1 MKRTVLFFT
10 SVLASITMLAQ
21 QSMLDGNPVWVYQ
34 QEVGLDI
41 KNAPENVTWIDSE
54 PFLLFHTYFIDGDTT
69 IQGRVY
75 KKLYHEYK
83 TEYGKY
89 AFGAN
94 GTELVAPLREE
105 GNKILAPRSFYQQRW
120 GDAEWYYEIAGSTN
134 DEIVVYDFDALNEWK
149 VSIQQNGQIF
159 SHFID
164 NISTKRLVDK
174 TTREVYQF
182 GEDNQALQITKGIG
196 CNKNNVLL
204 FAPFADDA
212 YLIPNEVE
220 AEAEHITKDTPGI
233 YVETDNSGSFT
244 STVQWLRCTWDYGS
258 TWFLVYNYHQT
269 TFDES
274 WIRTTDEGKMM
285 VTMEMHPSS
294 SFLTYYVQNGKI
306 LYQNLNSGWN
316 IGYHFIEKYL
326 DYHINE
332 EEEMVDLGLS
342 VKWSTHN
349 VGAASAADF
358 GQYFFWGDTI
368 GTERPINEQQSVA
381 YSGHY
386 SEFEN
391 ILQNHIAKTKFD
403 AAYRVQGKNWRMPTA
418 LEFRELINNCSC
430 VEVRMNN
437 VDGFLLTGP
446 NGNTLFLPKADEMD
460 LKRDGMSVTNDDHEA
475 VYWTETLP
483 ENTVAYKYYVEV
495 YYNNQ
500 VKATTRY
507 SIHWSTFPMK
517 ALPIRAVYDESGD
530 KWLTTNEYLYYNRY
544 DLIEWG
550 WNENDVVIPTVEAC
564 NDFIARHQELF
575 GLGQGLEQMIRQL
588 FCDNFRQYVA
598 DRLEMYKSR
607 AVDTYEGSD
616 GKTLY
621 FVDQIDEDLMNVFDA
636 RLGQIDLIAAINLEE
651 DDKGNT
657 TYTKNCTYK
666 MEDIDPKFGVPG
678 NQYMYAIP
686 TSQSAQPYVAF
697 NLPSLLANTNYT
709 IRITMAPEAIDS
721 VAPQGN
727 QFRVNMFIKKI
738 EGQWPKTRN
747 FVYKNPL
754 DPTGKQ
760 QNFTSS
766 ADTLTVYDLP
776 LTLDHAAD
784 AMIQIQAYVSSAET
798 KTYTRHLRIANIEV
812 INNGKEQMPMIAE
825 QKTWKVGWYPTSASK
840 VPQMVATY
848 YFEGDTIVNGQT
860 AKRMLCDQKAT
871 SEWDWLN
878 KSKEYVGAW
887 YEQNKQVYCALPGED
902 QFRKLYDF
910 TSNVNERFFVYNRQ
924 TESDEES
931 YLKALYTD
939 RTSSYKGVTHI
950 VGSFPNAQL
959 WLTTWLEGVGSL
971 NIPTANIVDE
981 ANGYVLISCKEGDE
995 VIYLDKLLEEII
1007 APKPQY
1013 SRKRR
1018 IDFDHMVKIQPKA
1031 PHRAGEDLDS
1041 LYGEYNNQQL
1051 DIKLN
1056 PLDDAYLVRITDK
1069 AGQAVYE
1076 KIINAG
1082 KIVALNINISEYPEG
1097 QYTVTIENSKETFSG
1112 EFDTTTTAIKETS
1125 SDSPSMERGIFN
1137 LYGQRVS
1144 VNSVF
1149 SAPSV
1154 LPKGVYI
1161 MDGKKIFVK

>member
-10 SVLASITMLAQ
+10 SVLASMTMLAQ

-34 QEVGLDI
+34 QEVGWNI
-41 KNAPENVTWIDSE
+41 KNAPNDESMKTIAVGHPSC
-54 PFLLFHTYFIDGDTT
+54 LFHIYFLDGDTA
-69 IQGRVY
+69 IQNRVY

-83 TEYGKY
+83 DINCGYV
-89 AFGAN
+89 FGTQGA
-94 GTELVAPLREE
+94 ELVTPLREE

-120 GDAEWYYEIAGSTN
+120 GDAEWYYEIVGSTN
-134 DEIVVYDFDALNEWK
+134 DEIVVYDFNTLKEGK
-149 VSIQQNGQIF
+149 VSTQQNEQIF
-159 SHFID
+159 SHFIEETFD
-164 NISTKRLVDK
+164 TRIVDK
-174 TTREVYQF
+174 TLRQVYQF
-182 GEDNQALQITKGIG
+182 GKDNQAMQITAGIG
-196 CNKNNVLL
+196 CSNNNVLL
-204 FAPFADDA
+204 FAPFGDDT
-212 YLIPNEVE
+212 YLVPDELE
-220 AEAEHITKDTPGI
+220 AEIEINPSIPGMVPR
-233 YVETDNSGSFT
+233 YNT
-244 STVQWLRCTWDYGS
+244 SDEDVILRCTWDWGASYYLILGANGL
-258 TWFLVYNYHQT
+258 TY
-269 TFDES
+269 DDS
-274 WIRTTDEGKMM
+274 WVRTTEDGKMM
-285 VTMEMHPSS
+285 VTLEKSYTS
-294 SFLTYYVQNGKI
+294 SFLCYYVQNGKI
-306 LYQNLNSGWN
+306 VYKDTNELYNNY
-316 IGYHFIEKYL
+316 GYDYVEKYL
-326 DYHINE
+326 NYHINE

-342 VKWSTHN
+342 VKWATHN
-349 VGAASAADF
+349 VGAASATDF
-358 GQYFFWGDTI
+358 GQYFCWGDTTGI
-368 GTERPINEQQSVA
+368 SPSDNNQGVPYI
-381 YSGHY
+381 GHY
-386 SEFEN
+386 LEFEN
-391 ILQNHIAKTKFD
+391 HLQNHIAKTKFD
-403 AAYRVQGKNWRMPTA
+403 AAYQLQGKNWRMPTP

-430 VEVRMNN
+430 VEVRMHN
-437 VDGFLLTGP
+437 VEGFLLTGP
-446 NGNTLFLPKADEMD
+446 NGNTLFLPKAASMYQ
-460 LKRDGMSVTNDDHEA
+460 KYNGMWNDYSDPYA
-475 VYWTETLP
+475 IYWTEEL
-483 ENTVAYKYYVEV
+483 VANSRGYKNNVNV
-495 YYNNQ
+495 YKDNQLEIAPLYNN
-500 VKATTRY
+500 AY
-507 SIHWSTFPMK
+507 YPLK

-530 KWLTTNEYLYYNRY
+530 KWLSVMEYLYYERY

-550 WNENDVVIPTVEAC
+550 WNENDVVIPSVEAC

-575 GLGQGLEQMIRQL
+575 GLGQGIEQMIRQL
-588 FCDNFRQYVA
+588 IRDNFRQYVA

-678 NQYMYAIP
+678 NQYLYAIP
-686 TSQSAQPYVAF
+686 ITQAAQPYVAF

-709 IRITMAPEAIDS
+709 IRLTMAPEAIDS

-727 QFRVNMFIKKI
+727 KFRINMFIKKI
-738 EGQWPKTRN
+738 EGYWPTTRN
-747 FVYKNPL
+747 YVVSNPI
-754 DPTGKQ
+754 DPTGNNF
-760 QNFTSS
+760 NFTSS
-766 ADTLTVYDLP
+766 ADSLTVIDIP
-776 LTLDHAAD
+776 LTLAYPTDV
-784 AMIQIQAYVSSAET
+784 MIQIQAYVSSAET

-1018 IDFDHMVKIQPKA
+1018 IDFDHTVKIQPKA

-1041 LYGEYNNQQL
+1041 LYGEYNDQLL

-1076 KIINAG
+1076 KTINAG
-1082 KIVALNINISEYPEG
+1082 NIVALNINISEYPEG
-1097 QYTVTIENSKETFSG
+1097 QYTVTIENSKETFTG
-1112 EFDTTTTAIKETS
+1112 EFDTTTTAIKETT

-1137 LYGQRVS
+1137 LNGQRVS

-1161 MDGKKIFVK
+1161 VDGKKIFVK